1 MLQQYQKIIRFGLM
15 SGGLSFLFKFSR
27 YLIQKY
33 EIKVSLDMEVF
44 ISAMIAS
51 LSLYLMDP
59 KDQSIIYLLLYP
71 RACEAV
77 YSLLKEKGLMMPVK
91 GGEYLLHMVT
101 LNIITYLYSFEPYT
115 LDKST
120 ERSFDLYM
128 QFDKDE

>member
-1 MLQQYQKIIRFGLM
+1 M

-33 EIKVSLDMEVF
+33 EIKMSLDMEVF
-44 ISAMIAS
+44 VSAMLAS
-51 LSLYLMDP
+51 LALYLMDP
-59 KDQSIIYLLLYP
+59 KDQSIVYLLLYP

-77 YSLLKEKGLMMPVK
+77 YSLLKERGYMRAVP

-128 QFDKDE
+128 QFDK

>member
-1 MLQQYQKIIRFGLM
+1 MTA
-15 SGGLSFLFKFSR
+15 GLSFFFKITR

-33 EIKVSLDMEVF
+33 EIKMSLDMEVF
-44 ISAMIAS
+44 ISSMIAS
-51 LSLYLMDP
+51 LALYLMDP
-59 KDQSIIYLLLYP
+59 KDQNIIYLLLYP

-77 YSLLKEKGLMMPVK
+77 YSILKERGYITPIK

-101 LNIITYLYSFEPYT
+101 LNIITYFYEFEPHN

-120 ERSFDLYM
+120 EKSFDQYM

>member
-15 SGGLSFLFKFSR
+15 SGGLSFLFKFCR

-51 LSLYLMDP
+51 LALYLMDP

-77 YSLLKEKGLMMPVK
+77 YSLLKERGYVFPIK
-91 GGEYLLHMVT
+91 GGEYLLHMIT
-101 LNIITYLYSFEPYT
+101 LNIITYLYEFEPYN

-128 QFDKDE
+128 